1 MCELVGMRK
10 RVEVRLGPGDRERLD
25 AVAGSG
31 NSPQKHVWRARIV
44 VLSAD
49 GLGTMAI
56 QLQTGKGK
64 PTIWRWQARLIILL
78 AYQAQHGLDEVGAV
92 NAEHPR
98 DLEQQM
104 RRICTCYSRI
114 ARRLRRSENVE
125 RGDWLVLA
133 VGRCGCAGINVV
145 RRQMND
151 RQALFCGGPGDN
163 FRTAGIHREGAQS
176 RHGRG
181 RKRRAI

>member
-1 MCELVGMRK
+1 MCELIGMRK
-10 RVEVRLGPGDRERLD
+10 GVEVRLGLGDRDRLD
-25 AVAGSG
+25 AVIGSG
-31 NSPQKHVWRARIV
+31 NSPQKHVWRAPIV
-44 VLSAD
+44 LLSAD

-56 QLQTGKGK
+56 QRQTGKGK

-78 AYQAQHGLDEVGAV
+78 AHRAQHGLDEVGAV
-92 NAEHPR
+92 DAEHPR
-98 DLEQQM
+98 DPKKQM
-104 RRICTCYSRI
+104 GRICACYSRL
-114 ARRLRRSENVE
+114 ARRLRHSENVE

-181 RKRRAI
+181 RKRCAI